1 MKYTAG
7 FGPLGTEDPYRYTLG
22 RDWTDELDLFSLASP
37 NALAAQ
43 VALFL
48 MLNPSTADAFKNDPT
63 VAKCIRVARRLGYG
77 GIEVR
82 NIFAIRGTDPAILKQ
97 VADPIGPENDQA
109 ILSCA
114 TDPATGLIVAAW
126 GSHGIYKNR
135 ASQVVRILQA
145 VHKPIYCFAVT
156 KQHQPVHPLYQR
168 EDQELMVW
176 RQAA

>member
-22 RDWTDELDLFSLASP
+22 RDWTDELDLFALATP

-43 VALFL
+43 IALFL

-82 NIFAIRGTDPAILKQ
+82 NIFAIRGTDPAIIRQ
-97 VADPIGPENDQA
+97 VADPVGPDNDEA
-109 ILSCA
+109 ISSCA
-114 TDPATGLIVAAW
+114 ADPRTGLIVCAW
-126 GSHGIYKNR
+126 GNHGTYNSR
-135 ASQVVRILQA
+135 AGQMVRMLKSIGRP
-145 VHKPIYCFAVT
+145 VHCFALSG
-156 KQHQPVHPLYQR
+156 QHQPVHPLYQP
-168 EDQELMVW
+168 EDRPLERW
-176 RQAA
+176 F